1 MAGIPGRARLTDTS
15 LEQWERVF
23 NVNVTS
29 LFMGMKVFIS
39 GLLEV
44 GQPGA
49 IVNISSVSR
58 CPDLTR
64 SRQRRG

>member
-29 LFMGMKVFIS
+29 LFMGMKVFIA